1 MYDLM
6 IIGSGP
12 AGISAALTA
21 KARNLNFIWFGSR
34 ALSTKIEKAEKI
46 MNYPGLPA
54 VTGSEMQSVFLKQID
69 DCGITITESQV
80 NSIYDC
86 GGYFAA
92 GADNEIYEAK
102 AVIMTVGMTT
112 TREIEGEARLLGCGV
127 SYCATCDAMFY
138 RNKTVAVAGFSKD
151 SESEARFLSEVAS
164 KVYYVPYTDSDLCD
178 TDKITVIHDKII
190 EITGEQK
197 VTGIRFKESRLQV
210 DAVFILRDC
219 IAPDRLIP
227 GLKIENNH
235 VCTDRKMRTNIRGCF
250 AAGDITGT
258 PYQYIKSAG
267 EGNVAALSAVE
278 YLSKK

>member
-1 MYDLM
+1 
-6 IIGSGP
+6 
-12 AGISAALTA
+12 
-21 KARNLNFIWFGSR
+21 
-34 ALSTKIEKAEKI
+34 
-46 MNYPGLPA
+46 
-54 VTGSEMQSVFLKQID
+54 
-69 DCGITITESQV
+69 
-80 NSIYDC
+80 
-86 GGYFAA
+86 
-92 GADNEIYEAK
+92 
-102 AVIMTVGMTT
+102 
-112 TREIEGEARLLGCGV
+112 
-127 SYCATCDAMFY
+127 MFY

-151 SESEARFLSEVAS
+151 SESEAKFLSEVAS

-197 VTGIRFKESRLQV
+197 VTGIRLKESRLQV

-235 VCTDRKMRTNIRGCF
+235 VCTDRKMRTNIQGCF

-258 PYQYIKSAG
+258 PYQYIKAAG